1 MKECSDTVISTDK
14 NKAKENNLQWI
25 HNFTKSTEAKTKQN
39 KTQNKCAQIN
49 QWRNNRPI
57 SEWYPLIIL
66 YAYLP
71 IHIYYIHAFPRSKTK
86 LQRFSMG
93 DVSWFSYF
101 SAFILVDIDTISLS
115 NLNLSIWS
123 AKFFQYTLKRR
134 SLGHTSF
141 SLVINYRLGNS
152 IIKWFRKT
160 TSKWERLG
168 FNHQLHKLGQI
179 TFLSLSCEKRNNGAV
194 LIDTVWELDK
204 IMYFKYWV

>member
-1 MKECSDTVISTDK
+1 MKECSDTVVSTNK

-25 HNFTKSTEAKTKQN
+25 SNFTKSTEAKTKQN
-39 KTQNKCAQIN
+39 KIN
-49 QWRNNRPI
+49 LPKLINEGTTDQSLNDI
-57 SEWYPLIIL
+57 LIIL

-93 DVSWFSYF
+93 DAFWFSYF

-141 SLVINYRLGNS
+141 SLVINYKLGNS

-168 FNHQLHKLGQI
+168 FNHQLHNLGQI
-179 TFLSLSCEKRNNGAV
+179 TFLSLACENRNNGAV